1 MMLPV
6 IAAPLS
12 QNSVIDESNIKYI
25 RFSED
30 QVNQATVVNKE
41 DLIGKSVRQ
50 GRVLQTDKPI
60 QISDVEFPILIKKG
74 EEVQVNY
81 MDKFFEISIVGVAKN
96 NGRMGEKIAFEVG
109 SEKKKTIQAVVKSPG
124 RAEIT
129 ESL

>member
-1 MMLPV
+1 
-6 IAAPLS
+6 
-12 QNSVIDESNIKYI
+12 
-25 RFSED
+25 
-30 QVNQATVVNKE
+30 
-41 DLIGKSVRQ
+41 
-50 GRVLQTDKPI
+50 
-60 QISDVEFPILIKKG
+60 
-74 EEVQVNY
+74 